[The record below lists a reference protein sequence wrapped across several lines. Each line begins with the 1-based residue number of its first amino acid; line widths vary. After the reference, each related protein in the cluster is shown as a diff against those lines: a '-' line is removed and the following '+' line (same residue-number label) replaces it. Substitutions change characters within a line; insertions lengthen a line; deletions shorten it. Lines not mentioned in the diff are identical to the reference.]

1 MKARSVS
8 ATAVISV
15 GVFTLAGCGGA
26 SSPEGSVGEYA
37 KDGSFTTVINAD
49 PGNLH
54 PLITNLTS
62 TQIVN
67 AYSYD
72 SLIDIDA
79 QTRTVRPYLA
89 ESWSEEGNTLKFVLK
104 KGITC
109 ADGTSFTAQTAAD
122 DINWVMDPEN
132 ASPLRGSTVPMSTS
146 ASADGDELTVT
157 TAEPAPFLLS
167 RVGALRL
174 PCAATLEDPA
184 SIRSSS
190 NGTGLFKVTEVVPND
205 HITMERRDGYT
216 WSPNGET
223 TSDTL
228 GVPKTVTIKIVT
240 DPSTTAN
247 LVLTGGVNAAAVTG
261 SDEERVLAAG
271 LDSKTYTT
279 LSGEFIFNHFAALPT
294 ADRAVRQALV
304 QAVDLDDYTEI
315 TTGGKGTRARA
326 LAVSEPLACDYNSVE
341 GTIPEFD
348 VDAAKKTLSD
358 AGWKAGADGILT
370 KDGRPLALN
379 VIFNNSRD
387 TNSAAAEYVA
397 TQWEGLGAKVKLTGG
412 DYSFVIA
419 NTFSTTDLSS
429 WDVSIG
435 LTLGSDT
442 PSIFAK
448 YFTGPPKPEGV
459 NFASLDNKKYIEL
472 STQASLLPGDESCKV
487 WEESERALF
496 KDVDLL
502 PVSTTPAHMFFNGAT
517 SIYPPSSGILPGSA
531 IRVLK

>member
-1 MKARSVS
+1 
-8 ATAVISV
+8 
-15 GVFTLAGCGGA
+15 
-26 SSPEGSVGEYA
+26 
-37 KDGSFTTVINAD
+37 
-49 PGNLH
+49 
-54 PLITNLTS
+54 
-62 TQIVN
+62 
-67 AYSYD
+67 
-72 SLIDIDA
+72 
-79 QTRTVRPYLA
+79 
-89 ESWSEEGNTLKFVLK
+89 
-104 KGITC
+104 
-109 ADGTSFTAQTAAD
+109 
-122 DINWVMDPEN
+122 
-132 ASPLRGSTVPMSTS
+132 
-146 ASADGDELTVT
+146 
-157 TAEPAPFLLS
+157 
-167 RVGALRL
+167 
-174 PCAATLEDPA
+174 
-184 SIRSSS
+184 

-341 GTIPEFD
+341 GTIPDFD

-358 AGWKAGADGILT
+358 AGWKAGPDGLLT

-472 STQASLLPGDESCKV
+472 STEASLLPGDESCKV

-496 KDVDLL
+496 NDIDLL

>member
-122 DINWVMDPEN
+122 DINWVMDPGN

-167 RVGALRL
+167 RIGALRL

-341 GTIPEFD
+341 GTIPDFD

-358 AGWKAGADGILT
+358 AGWKAGGRRHPDEGRSTACPQRDFQQLTRYELCRRGIRGNT
-370 KDGRPLALN
+370 VGRTGREGETDRRRLQFCHRQHIQHHRPVVVGRFHRFDAGE
-379 VIFNNSRD
+379 RY
-387 TNSAAAEYVA
+387 AEYLC
-397 TQWEGLGAKVKLTGG
+397 E
-412 DYSFVIA
+412 
-419 NTFSTTDLSS
+419 
-429 WDVSIG
+429 
-435 LTLGSDT
+435 
-442 PSIFAK
+442 
-448 YFTGPPKPEGV
+448 
-459 NFASLDNKKYIEL
+459 
-472 STQASLLPGDESCKV
+472 
-487 WEESERALF
+487 
-496 KDVDLL
+496 
-502 PVSTTPAHMFFNGAT
+502 
-517 SIYPPSSGILPGSA
+517 
-531 IRVLK
+531 VLHRPTEA

>member
-26 SSPEGSVGEYA
+26 SSPGGSVGEYA

-167 RVGALRL
+167 QVG
-174 PCAATLEDPA
+174 
-184 SIRSSS
+184 S
-190 NGTGLFKVTEVVPND
+190 
-205 HITMERRDGYT
+205 
-216 WSPNGET
+216 
-223 TSDTL
+223 
-228 GVPKTVTIKIVT
+228 
-240 DPSTTAN
+240 
-247 LVLTGGVNAAAVTG
+247 
-261 SDEERVLAAG
+261 
-271 LDSKTYTT
+271 
-279 LSGEFIFNHFAALPT
+279 
-294 ADRAVRQALV
+294 
-304 QAVDLDDYTEI
+304 
-315 TTGGKGTRARA
+315 
-326 LAVSEPLACDYNSVE
+326 
-341 GTIPEFD
+341 
-348 VDAAKKTLSD
+348 
-358 AGWKAGADGILT
+358 
-370 KDGRPLALN
+370 
-379 VIFNNSRD
+379 
-387 TNSAAAEYVA
+387 
-397 TQWEGLGAKVKLTGG
+397 
-412 DYSFVIA
+412 
-419 NTFSTTDLSS
+419 
-429 WDVSIG
+429 
-435 LTLGSDT
+435 
-442 PSIFAK
+442 
-448 YFTGPPKPEGV
+448 
-459 NFASLDNKKYIEL
+459 
-472 STQASLLPGDESCKV
+472 
-487 WEESERALF
+487 
-496 KDVDLL
+496 
-502 PVSTTPAHMFFNGAT
+502 
-517 SIYPPSSGILPGSA
+517 
-531 IRVLK
+531 